1 MGGCPM
7 FRIFKNCIVAT
18 RGAGPIVFARHGD
31 LDSGPLSWRYYS
43 LFIPVQKA
51 MCSAAR
57 G

>member
-18 RGAGPIVFARHGD
+18 RGAGPIVFARHGN